1 MPRPLRPVGKALPA
15 LFLAAFAAA
24 APDPRFDRADSA
36 PPAAVDRGA
45 PVPAAPGKP
54 VLPEDLKQAAASL
67 GAAAQRERVSRLAP
81 PEGGAFTFAV
91 IGDAEPGRF
100 PWERVYAPGADG
112 FWRLL
117 ARTSAVSPSF
127 VLQLGDLVSKGTLPN
142 YRALYKRMSGAAAP
156 PFFNAI
162 GNHDRSRPNGDAD
175 KSLYEGVNGSPDYS
189 FDYAGWR
196 FVALDTSDRTL
207 RDDQMRWLEQVV
219 TTDGRTVIFT
229 HVPPAFLKKHF
240 YSPPKPEFRAEDFD
254 ELPVEAKNTV
264 LHDFLTAYF
273 DDNSDAFG
281 RLLRERRVPRVYLG
295 HIHAFGVAR
304 RGPTLFVLSGG
315 GGSPLYPLP
324 PGEPKRKMTHFLE
337 VRVSG
342 DSLTETVHE
351 LDGSAYAMPLPP
363 SPF

>member
-1 MPRPLRPVGKALPA
+1 
-15 LFLAAFAAA
+15 
-24 APDPRFDRADSA
+24 
-36 PPAAVDRGA
+36 
-45 PVPAAPGKP
+45 
-54 VLPEDLKQAAASL
+54 LKQAAAQL
-67 GAAAQRERVSRLAP
+67 GAAAQRARVAALTP
-81 PEGGAFTFAV
+81 PADGAFTFAV

-100 PWERVYAPGADG
+100 PWERVYAPGPDG

-117 ARTSAVSPSF
+117 SRAGALSPAF
-127 VLQLGDLVSKGTLPN
+127 VLQLGDLVSKGTLDN
-142 YRALYKRMSGAAAP
+142 YRALYKRMAGVTAP
-156 PFFNAI
+156 PFFNCI

-175 KSLYEGVNGSPDYS
+175 KFLYEGMHGSLDYY

-196 FVALDTSDRTL
+196 FVALDTSDRAL

-219 TTDGRTVIFT
+219 TRDGRTVIFT

-240 YSPPKPEFRAEDFD
+240 YSPPKPDFRAEDYD

-281 RLLRERRVPRVYLG
+281 RLLQERRVPRVYLG

-342 DSLTETVHE
+342 DSVSETVHE
-351 LDGSAYAMPLPP
+351 LDGSTYAMPLPP
-363 SPF
+363 SSF